1 MSETEKKMGAKLGG
15 KFGGKFSGKIG
26 GKMRKSKKMRSGALN
41 LTILG
46 VGAVLIAALTT
57 GVSLAIY
64 HNSGDIYLDRSRPGY
79 LPDEQEIE
87 DKEEQEKNL
96 EYEFQKS
103 GKMDM
108 NVLEEYLENLEKE
121 IQAVDDFEKPFG
133 QGVISDEQL
142 GIPTE

>member
-1 MSETEKKMGAKLGG
+1 MKKERSIM
-15 KFGGKFSGKIG
+15 
-26 GKMRKSKKMRSGALN
+26 KKERSGARN
-41 LTILG
+41 LVILG
-46 VGAVLIAALTT
+46 IASVVVATLTT

-79 LPDEQEIE
+79 LPDEQEIV
-87 DKEEQEKNL
+87 DKEEQEKEL

-121 IQAVDDFEKPFG
+121 IQAVDNYEKPFG
-133 QGVISDEQL
+133 QGVMSDDQL
-142 GIPTE
+142 GIPAE